1 VLPLCV
7 VVLLCL
13 LSALCGPECFPL
25 AASATLGVSEM
36 PMAIAADAHRT
47 RDIAFLHV
55 PR

>member
-1 VLPLCV
+1 L
-7 VVLLCL
+7 VLLCL
-13 LSALCGPECFPL
+13 VLALSGLACLPL

-47 RDIAFLHV
+47 RDIVLLHV

>member
-1 VLPLCV
+1 M
-7 VVLLCL
+7 CL
-13 LSALCGPECFPL
+13 LSALCGLEWFPL

-47 RDIAFLHV
+47 RDIVLLHV